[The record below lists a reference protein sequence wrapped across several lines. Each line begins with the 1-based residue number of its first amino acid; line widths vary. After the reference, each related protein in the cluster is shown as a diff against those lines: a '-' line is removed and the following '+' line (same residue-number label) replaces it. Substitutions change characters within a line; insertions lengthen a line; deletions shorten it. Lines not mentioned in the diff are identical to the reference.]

1 MKEEQFGFD
10 IYDRQQGAQTGASQ
24 KEAGARQTAET
35 GRREPDEVWSASEDA
50 GETWNMPA
58 DTDEAWSASADTGE
72 TWNMP
77 AGTDGMWSAPFEP
90 DEDPESD
97 EPERED
103 EHRRKREE
111 ARERQQKNRKKSLYL
126 QFGIAGA
133 VMLVSIAVLITVFAV
148 RRGGGEEADP
158 KAIATENQ
166 TPGILDEA
174 RRAPEPTEEAVPV
187 WNFEAHLTDETAG
200 FAETVVSEK
209 GILIDVETGD
219 ILAQK
224 GAYDRISPASMTK
237 ILTALVAAEHI
248 TPEQL
253 DDTFT
258 MTIEITDYSFRNGC
272 SNAGF
277 EVGEE
282 VTVRDLFY
290 GTMLPSGADAA
301 VGLATYVA
309 GSQEAFVELMNEK
322 LAQMGLSETTHFT
335 NCVGLYDED
344 HYSTVYDMAIILKA
358 ATDNEW
364 CHEVMS
370 ARKYTTSAT
379 EQHEE
384 GLIISNWFLRRIEDK
399 DTHGEVQCAKTGFVN
414 QSGSCAASLA
424 NDDAGREYIC
434 VTAGSTSSWRCIYD
448 HVDIYTQYLPTE

>member
-1 MKEEQFGFD
+1 M
-10 IYDRQQGAQTGASQ
+10 
-24 KEAGARQTAET
+24 
-35 GRREPDEVWSASEDA
+35 
-50 GETWNMPA
+50 
-58 DTDEAWSASADTGE
+58 DEAW
-72 TWNMP
+72 N
-77 AGTDGMWSAPFEP
+77 APFEP
-90 DEDPESD
+90 GVDPEND
-97 EPERED
+97 APERED

-111 ARERQQKNRKKSLYL
+111 ARELQQKNRKKSLYL

-148 RRGGGEEADP
+148 RRGGEGTDP
-158 KAIATENQ
+158 KDIATENQ

-187 WNFEAHLTDETAG
+187 WNYEAHLTDETAG

-237 ILTALVAAEHI
+237 ILTALVAAEHV

-282 VTVRDLFY
+282 ITVRDLFY

-301 VGLATYVA
+301 LGLATYVA

-335 NCVGLYDED
+335 NCIGLYDED

-448 HVDIYTQYLPTE
+448 HVDIYTQYLPKE